1 MNYRPHEIVALRDV
15 WFSRLRKEG
24 GSPDYDLRRIFREYS
39 KLFHTPLHVVHEL
52 PVDFVVR
59 AWLEEIYEKYENED
73 LRQEA
78 LDLLRTEEDLIAAKL
93 REDEDDAYAFNALR
107 EESKAAVA
115 IQKLEEAMKAVRKI
129 PLFGS
134 RNGEPELTNVK
145 GPKIQEGITMV
156 FGPAEGEEDE
166 DSFGIL
172 EKPKGKAK

>member
-1 MNYRPHEIVALRDV
+1 MNYRTHEIVALRDV
-15 WFSRLRKEG
+15 WFSRLRKDG

-59 AWLEEIYEKYENED
+59 AWLEEIYEKFENED
-73 LRQEA
+73 LRAEA

-107 EESKAAVA
+107 EESKVEVA
-115 IQKLEEAMKAVRKI
+115 IKKLEDAMKAVRKI

-134 RNGEPELTNVK
+134 KSGEPELTNVK
-145 GPKIQEGITMV
+145 GPKIQEGITMR
-156 FGPAEGEEDE
+156 FEPGGALDEED

-172 EKPKGKAK
+172 EKPKK